1 MFFYLII
8 QNILY
13 KFLFLIVLSLL
24 LSCKNDENN
33 NSDEIMPPIIVT
45 SLSSEKQVEEPNI
58 LFSSND
64 IKSFNIATGEITF
77 NNEVIKE
84 NIRPSSQRNLC
95 FYLNGEH
102 LFNIITFT
110 ETSSI
115 MSHIIND
122 LVLLH
127 DMLDGNIYLKDGYP
141 SIDVLGESKKEAQ
154 ALREKNKEKMTV
166 SWELFINA
174 LKIENKLIE

>member
-1 MFFYLII
+1 M
-8 QNILY
+8 N

-84 NIRPSSQRNLC
+84 IIRPSSQRNLC

-102 LFNIITFT
+102 LF
-110 ETSSI
+110 
-115 MSHIIND
+115 
-122 LVLLH
+122 LLH
-127 DMLDGNIYLKDGYP
+127 DMLDGKIYLKDGYP

>member
-1 MFFYLII
+1 M
-8 QNILY
+8 N

-77 NNEVIKE
+77 NNEVI
-84 NIRPSSQRNLC
+84 
-95 FYLNGEH
+95 
-102 LFNIITFT
+102 
-110 ETSSI
+110 
-115 MSHIIND
+115 
-122 LVLLH
+122 
-127 DMLDGNIYLKDGYP
+127 
-141 SIDVLGESKKEAQ
+141 
-154 ALREKNKEKMTV
+154 
-166 SWELFINA
+166 
-174 LKIENKLIE
+174 

>member
-1 MFFYLII
+1 M
-8 QNILY
+8 N
-13 KFLFLIVLSLL
+13 KFLFLTVLSLL

-33 NSDEIMPPIIVT
+33 NSNETTPSIIVT

-64 IKSFNIATGEITF
+64 IKSFNIATGEIIF

-84 NIRPSSQRNLC
+84 NIRPSSQRSLC

-102 LFNIITFT
+102 LFNTITFT

-122 LVLLH
+122 LVLFH
-127 DMLDGNIYLKDGYP
+127 NTLDGKIYLQDGYP
-141 SIDVLGESKKEAQ
+141 SIDILGDSKEKDQ
-154 ALREKNKEKMTV
+154 ALREKNKEKRIV
-166 SWELFINA
+166 SWKLFINA

>member
-1 MFFYLII
+1 M
-8 QNILY
+8 N

-24 LSCKNDENN
+24 LSYKNDENN

-127 DMLDGNIYLKDGYP
+127 DMLDGKYISKTVIHLLTFLAKVKRRLK
-141 SIDVLGESKKEAQ
+141 LFEKKI
-154 ALREKNKEKMTV
+154 KKK
-166 SWELFINA
+166 
-174 LKIENKLIE
+174 